1 LRWIAF
7 GEAVTMSWAATT
19 GLGSRLALMAW
30 PLAALAGGL
39 WLGSKLL
46 HDQGPR
52 AAGGYVRPMAGGGSF
67 GGGSPYLVGEQGPEL
82 FVPNG
87 GGKILN
93 SMQTREA
100 LGRNKTVMKNVS
112 IGIDSFGGLV

>member
-1 LRWIAF
+1 
-7 GEAVTMSWAATT
+7 
-19 GLGSRLALMAW
+19 
-30 PLAALAGGL
+30 
-39 WLGSKLL
+39 
-46 HDQGPR
+46 
-52 AAGGYVRPMAGGGSF
+52 MAGGGSF